1 MGFLVR
7 SAVLLHTS
15 GVYVDEVAV
24 GVIFVGVAVSDFLV
38 IAGSRFRA
46 VVNVRH
52 VVQPELLSILL
63 SVGVRKVV
71 AHVERAVELQ
81 VVLREVL
88 ALRRDAVHVVVAHR
102 ERVACRLAV
111 RARVGAGG
119 A

>member
-7 SAVLLHTS
+7 SAVLLHAS
-15 GVYVDEVAV
+15 GVDVNKVAV
-24 GVIFVGVAVSDFLV
+24 GVIFVGVAVGDFLA

-46 VVNVRH
+46 VVH
-52 VVQPELLSILL
+52 VADIGKLELLSFLL
-63 SVGVRKVV
+63 PVGVRKVV
-71 AHVERAVELQ
+71 AHIERAVELQ

-88 ALRRDAVHVVVAHR
+88 ALRRDAVHVVVAHCQC
-102 ERVACRLAV
+102 VACSLAV